1 MVRGVIQGETMKHKQ
16 SKTTDEVPQI
26 FVEKGLLSHRDE
38 MRLSNLVQ
46 KGMQASAK
54 LAKQKNTAGNSERL
68 KRDIVRS
75 DNASLVL
82 LERNQGLVGNV
93 VRKYIG
99 LGLSRDDLM
108 QEGQIGLLKAIERY
122 DPKRG
127 TRFST
132 YAVWWIRQAVGR
144 AVANTGRTIRLPVN
158 LELETAQLRRAKAA
172 LMQNLGRDA
181 TEAELAKKLQWTIE
195 RLRIVNK
202 SDIQIES
209 LDAIIESGNGD
220 NKELTEWVSD
230 KHSVSVEKQVAI
242 TQVQDN
248 IESALQTLSHTEAAI
263 LRMRFGFASNEMY
276 SLSSISS
283 KFGLSKEGVRQ
294 IAVRAL
300 GKIRKSNYAEQLREA
315 YQEGVCA

>member
-1 MVRGVIQGETMKHKQ
+1 MKHKQ

-46 KGMQASAK
+46 KGRQASAK

>member
-1 MVRGVIQGETMKHKQ
+1 MKHKQ